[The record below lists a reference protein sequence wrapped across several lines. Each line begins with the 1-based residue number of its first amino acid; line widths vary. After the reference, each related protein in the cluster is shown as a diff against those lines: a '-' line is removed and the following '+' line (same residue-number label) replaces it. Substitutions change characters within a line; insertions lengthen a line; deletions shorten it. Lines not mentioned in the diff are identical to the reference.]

1 MASRVQCIGTLYS
14 IKLINTMVGDN
25 LYLRV
30 KFTLKVNGDFVNI
43 YMNTPKYKNIEYYRI
58 LETFSVPY
66 DAIREYDDD
75 SYSLSLLNTESE
87 LGGSYN
93 DYKLPFS
100 DNPSRLLIKGELTPY
115 GIKGHYVVDTLE
127 NDTIEFNVTGT
138 MYKNGAYIIPTL
150 ENIIHMNTDHKP
162 LDLYSEYELNIEY
175 NNIIHKDD
183 GIIVNE
189 TPLTVVGAEPIGS
202 LDRELID
209 DIITLSVDI

>member
-1 MASRVQCIGTLYS
+1 
-14 IKLINTMVGDN
+14 MVGDN

-93 DYKLPFS
+93 DF
-100 DNPSRLLIKGELTPY
+100 ELA
-115 GIKGHYVVDTLE
+115 V
-127 NDTIEFNVTGT
+127 
-138 MYKNGAYIIPTL
+138 
-150 ENIIHMNTDHKP
+150 
-162 LDLYSEYELNIEY
+162 
-175 NNIIHKDD
+175 
-183 GIIVNE
+183 
-189 TPLTVVGAEPIGS
+189 
-202 LDRELID
+202 ID
-209 DIITLSVDI
+209 ILSGL